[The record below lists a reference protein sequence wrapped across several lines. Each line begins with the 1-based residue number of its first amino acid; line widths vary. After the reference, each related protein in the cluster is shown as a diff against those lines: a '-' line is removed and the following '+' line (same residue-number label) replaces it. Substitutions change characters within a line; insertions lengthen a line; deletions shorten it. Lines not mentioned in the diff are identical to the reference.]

1 MSVFDKIL
9 TEAPEGLILYTPVR
23 YKPFKLLKKQPEQI
37 IFMVKKTKI
46 KVTKES
52 LNGVPNFLKN
62 KGWVK
67 IGARHYALKKIRKG
81 TLERYLRENSATNK
95 RSSQGSY
102 VAPLLEHL
110 NIIQVI
116 HKKPSAIKLK
126 T

>member
-9 TEAPEGLILYTPVR
+9 TEAPEGLILFTPVR
-23 YKPFKLLKKQPEQI
+23 YNPFKLLHKQPEQI

-52 LNGVPNFLKN
+52 LNGIPDFLKN

-67 IGARHYALKKIRKG
+67 IGAKHDSLNKIKKG
-81 TLERYLRENSATNK
+81 SLERYLRENSATNK

-110 NIIQVI
+110 SIIQVI